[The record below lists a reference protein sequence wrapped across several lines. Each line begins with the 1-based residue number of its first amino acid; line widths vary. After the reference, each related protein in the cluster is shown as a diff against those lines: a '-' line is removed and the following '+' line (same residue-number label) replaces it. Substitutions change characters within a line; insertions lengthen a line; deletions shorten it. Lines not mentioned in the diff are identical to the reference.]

1 VNDRILE
8 VVENE
13 QTNNIALACIVDR
26 VTPDLVGENHLA
38 TATRGKK

>member
-1 VNDRILE
+1 MNK
-8 VVENE
+8 
-13 QTNNIALACIVDR
+13 QTNNIALACIIDR